1 MCRCRSPLNGIARIS
16 LFQLQ
21 MKKNFIFALIC
32 VLVSTIGF
40 AQQITVKDYVT
51 HELLSGAVI
60 STPDGTTNATTNAIG
75 QADVSAFKNAGAI
88 SFSLIGFENL
98 TISYKELE
106 AMNGVVYLRESGF
119 YLNEAVVSASKFEEK
134 SEDVAQQVQVIDQRD
149 ISFISPQNSADLLQ
163 QSGNVLVQ
171 KSQQGGGSP
180 VMRGFEANKVLLV
193 VDGVRMNNAIYR
205 GGHLQNVLTLDNTI
219 LDKVELVMGPGSVV
233 YGSDALGGVMH
244 FYTKNPELGLGERML
259 VKGNAFV
266 RSATANQELSGH
278 IDLNLGGRRFASLT
292 SLTYSN
298 FDDLRTGDLRAPNLD
313 AFGRRSWYVERI
325 DGRDSVVAN
334 NDPNLQIGSAYK
346 QFDVLQK
353 FLFKQNDKVQHILNI
368 QYSNTGDIPRYDR
381 LTDVSGGLPVRATWY
396 YGPQTRKMFS
406 YNLNLKN
413 RSMLYDNALI
423 VIAMQDID
431 ETRHT
436 RRFTKTTTSHNIEN
450 VKVYSL
456 NADFQKQM
464 GKNELRYGAEVTYN
478 DVKSSAYREN
488 VNDGEKTFLNAR
500 YPDGGSNMTNLALYA
515 TDTWEINEHLV
526 LNAGLRF
533 SNVSLSSKIDSTD
546 ISVNVANGVDTTKYY
561 FLNNTSIEQN
571 NSAFNGNLG
580 LIYMPGNDWRFSAL
594 VSTGFRAPNVDDV
607 NKLFDAAPGT
617 FLLPN
622 KDLKPEY
629 ATNFDFAIDKTIQK
643 RVNVK
648 ATGFYTILKNA
659 ITSENAPFTPN
670 IPDFQ
675 GVVGLSPRINVNKD
689 EAYIMGVSSQFSA
702 VVNQHFDISSSI
714 NYTYGRIKG
723 DSTDTP
729 LDHIPPVF
737 GKTSFN
743 LQFNK
748 FRTEFWVMYNGW
760 KKTKD
765 YRLGTEDNEAY
776 ATADGMPAW
785 YTLNIRTQYQITD
798 KFQVQASLDNIL
810 NMHYRVFA
818 SGISAPGRNLM
829 VTLRARF

>member
-1 MCRCRSPLNGIARIS
+1 
-16 LFQLQ
+16 
-21 MKKNFIFALIC
+21 MKQNFILIIILAL
-32 VLVSTIGF
+32 LSATGF
-40 AQQITVKDYVT
+40 AQQITVKEYVT
-51 HELLSGAVI
+51 NEPLSGVI
-60 STPDGTTNATTNAIG
+60 MSTPEGTTTATTNAMG
-75 QADVSAFKNAGAI
+75 QMDASAFRNAPAI
-88 SFSLIGFENL
+88 SFNLIGFEKL
-98 TISYKELE
+98 VVSYKELE
-106 AMNGVVYLRESGF
+106 AMNGVVYLHESSF

-134 SEDVAQQVQVIDQRD
+134 SKDVAQQVQVIDQRD
-149 ISFISPQNSADLLQ
+149 IRFISPQNSADLLQ
-163 QSGNVLVQ
+163 QSGSVLVQ

-244 FYTKNPELGLGERML
+244 FYTKNPELGLGEKML

-266 RSATANQELSGH
+266 RSSTSNQEFSGH
-278 IDLNLGGRRFASLT
+278 LDFNLGGARFASLT
-292 SLTYSN
+292 SVTYSN
-298 FDDLRTGDLRAPNLD
+298 FNDLRSGDLRAPSLD

-325 DGRDSVVAN
+325 NDRDSVITN
-334 NDPNLQIGSAYK
+334 NDPNLQIGSGYK
-346 QFDVLQK
+346 QVDVLQK
-353 FLFKQNDKVQHILNI
+353 FLFKQSDNVQHVLNI
-368 QYSNTGDIPRYDR
+368 QYSNTSDIPRYDR
-381 LTDVSGGLPVRATWY
+381 LTDGSSSAPGRAQWY
-396 YGPQTRKMFS
+396 YGPQTRKLFS
-406 YNLNLKN
+406 YNLSLKSAN
-413 RSMLYDNALI
+413 RLYDNARI
-423 VIAMQDID
+423 VLALQDID

-436 RRFTKTTTSHNIEN
+436 RRFNSGNLNHNIEK

-464 GKNELRYGAEVTYN
+464 GKNELRYGLETVFN

-488 VNDGEKTFLNAR
+488 VTTGVQTFLNAR

-533 SNVSLSSKIDSTD
+533 SSVSLSSKIDSTD
-546 ISVNVANGVDTTKYY
+546 IYVNVANGVDTTKYY

-580 LIYMPGNDWRFSAL
+580 LIYMPGHDWRFSAL

-659 ITSENAPFTPN
+659 ITSENAPFAPN

>member
-1 MCRCRSPLNGIARIS
+1 MLLSATGL
-16 LFQLQ
+16 
-21 MKKNFIFALIC
+21 
-32 VLVSTIGF
+32 
-40 AQQITVKDYVT
+40 AQQITVKEYVT
-51 HELLSGAVI
+51 NELLPGVVI
-60 STPDGTTNATTNAIG
+60 STPDGTITTTTNVVG
-75 QADVSAFKNAGAI
+75 QAEVSAFKSAALI
-88 SFSLIGFENL
+88 SLNLVGFE
-98 TISYKELE
+98 TITLSYTELE
-106 AMNGVVYLRESGF
+106 AMNGIVYLHESNF

-134 SEDVAQQVQVIDQRD
+134 SKDVAQQVQVIDQRD
-149 ISFISPQNSADLLQ
+149 IKFISPQNSADLLQ
-163 QSGNVLVQ
+163 QSGSVLVQ

-244 FYTKNPELGLGERML
+244 FYTKNPELGLGEKML

-266 RSATANQELSGH
+266 RSATSNQEFSGH
-278 IDLNLGGRRFASLT
+278 LDFNLGGKSFASLT
-292 SLTYSN
+292 SFTYSN
-298 FDDLRTGDLRAPNLD
+298 FNDLRTGDLRSSSLD

-325 DGRDSVVAN
+325 NGSDSVITN
-334 NDPNLQIGSAYK
+334 KDPNLQIGSGYK

-353 FLFKQNDKVQHILNI
+353 FLFKQSDKVQHILNI

-381 LTDVSGGLPVRATWY
+381 LTDGSASAPGRATWY
-396 YGPQTRKMFS
+396 YGPQTRTMFS

-413 RSMLYDNALI
+413 ANKLYDNARI
-423 VIAMQDID
+423 VLAAQDID
-431 ETRHT
+431 ESRHT
-436 RRFTKTTTSHNIEN
+436 RRFNNANLNHNIEN
-450 VKVYSL
+450 VKVYSF

-464 GKNELRYGAEVTYN
+464 GENELRYGAEAVYN
-478 DVKSSAYREN
+478 NVKSSAYVEN
-488 VNDGEKTFLNAR
+488 IVTGAESFLNAR
-500 YPDGGSNMTNLALYA
+500 YPDGGSTMTNLALYA

-526 LNAGLRF
+526 LNAGLRL
-533 SNVSLSSKIDSTD
+533 SYVSLEANIDSTN
-546 ISVNVANGVDTTKYY
+546 ISRQAIIGSDTTNFF
-561 FLNNTSIEQN
+561 FLNNTTIEQS
-571 NSAFNGNLG
+571 NSAITGNLG
-580 LIYMPGNDWRFSAL
+580 LIYMPGHDWRFSAL

-607 NKLFDAAPGT
+607 GKLFEAVPNNAS

-622 KDLKPEY
+622 ADLKPEY
-629 ATNFDFAIDKTIQK
+629 ATNFDFSIDKMINK
-643 RVNVK
+643 KVNIR
-648 ATGFYTILKNA
+648 ATGFYTMLKNA
-659 ITSENAPFTPN
+659 ITSESATFTAN

-675 GVVGLSPRINVNKD
+675 EVLGSEARINVNKD
-689 EAYIMGVSSQFSA
+689 EAYIYGVSSQFSA
-702 VVNQHFDISSSI
+702 AVNSNFDISSSI

-723 DSTDTP
+723 DSVDTP

-743 LQFNK
+743 LKLNK
-748 FRTEFWVMYNGW
+748 FRAEFWVMYNGW
-760 KKTKD
+760 KKIKD
-765 YRLGTEDNEAY
+765 YRLDTEDNEDY

-785 YTLNIRTQYQITD
+785 YTLNIRGQYQITD